1 MPARRDLYQSVNLSG
16 LLSYQTSI
24 AGIKDTIGILIKNDF
39 DIRRQYQQIPK
50 VLIWDLT
57 EREQFR
63 DGLLTVRLTAHAE
76 EHL

>member
-24 AGIKDTIGILIKNDF
+24 AGIKDTIGIRLKNDF

-50 VLIWDLT
+50 VLKWDRT

>member
-24 AGIKDTIGILIKNDF
+24 AGIKDTIAILIKNDF
-39 DIRRQYQQIPK
+39 DIRSHYQQIPK
-50 VLIWDLT
+50 VLMWDLT

-63 DGLLTVRLTAHAE
+63 DGLLTVRLTAQAE

>member
-24 AGIKDTIGILIKNDF
+24 AGIKDTIAILIKNDF

-50 VLIWDLT
+50 VLMWDLR

-76 EHL
+76 EPL